1 MITTGENLSDYD
13 RTETKIDEIETENT
27 SYYYSAADGDAVV
40 GLLDCDKN
48 INFHYAY
55 DNVITVS
62 YRELETEKVLSED
75 STQTAEHNSSYDY
88 TGKTLL
94 EIDGYD
100 RLEKTTGDEPK
111 GDVLDGDKHLTVWY
125 TARKT
130 SVEEQPATG
139 VKALSVPEIVL
150 GIISLA
156 AIAVTSGIL
165 IVRKVKKERA
175 AA

>member
-1 MITTGENLSDYD
+1 MATIG
-13 RTETKIDEIETENT
+13 
-27 SYYYSAADGDAVV
+27 
-40 GLLDCDKN
+40 
-48 INFHYAY
+48 
-55 DNVITVS
+55 
-62 YRELETEKVLSED
+62 
-75 STQTAEHNSSYDY
+75 
-88 TGKTLL
+88 
-94 EIDGYD
+94 
-100 RLEKTTGDEPK
+100 
-111 GDVLDGDKHLTVWY
+111 W
-125 TARKT
+125 RKRQAT